1 MTTTPRSGRPRAS
14 SREVLAEAACELFLE
29 RGYDAT
35 SIVDITTRAGV
46 SRSSFFNY
54 FASKGD
60 ILWAGL
66 DERIA
71 DAEAGLRTAPGHA
84 DAAVRQTLGHLVAG
98 FAPDVLA
105 LALANAPAMGIEDE
119 LERET
124 ALRRARLGRMIAGR
138 FRAVG
143 VDAFRADVSASAYA
157 GALMAAIEH
166 WALAGPGRTSLA
178 DMLGR
183 ALASVTGGGNVRQL
197 RVVVHAEDFEG
208 ALTFYRDTLG
218 MPQADAFEADGGA
231 RVVILDAG
239 RATLELANSAQ
250 VRFID
255 TVETDGVASEPIR
268 LAIEVDD
275 TLGTVERLA
284 DGGAV
289 VEASARETP
298 WRSLNARLRA
308 PANVQ
313 LTVFQELGPA

>member
-1 MTTTPRSGRPRAS
+1 M
-14 SREVLAEAACELFLE
+14 LAEAACELFLE

-60 ILWAGL
+60 ILWSGL
-66 DERIA
+66 DERISAAEA
-71 DAEAGLRTAPGHA
+71 DARASAGRA
-84 DAAVRQTLGHLVAG
+84 DAAVRHALARLVEG

-105 LALANAPAMGIEDE
+105 LALANAPAMGIEEE

-124 ALRRARLGRMIAGR
+124 AQRRARLGRMIAAR
-138 FRAVG
+138 FRADG
-143 VDAFRADVSASAYA
+143 VDPLRADVTASAYA
-157 GALMAAIEH
+157 GALMASIEH

-178 DMLGR
+178 DTLRR
-183 ALASVTGGGNVRQL
+183 ALGSVAGGGPVRQL
-197 RVVVHAEDFEG
+197 RVVVHAEEFEQ
-208 ALTFYRDTLG
+208 ALAFYRDTLG
-218 MPQADAFEADGGA
+218 MPQAEAYEADGGA

-255 TVETDGVASEPIR
+255 AVETDDGASEHIR
-268 LAIEVDD
+268 LAIEVED
-275 TLGTVERLA
+275 TLGMVERA
-284 DGGAV
+284 AGGGAV

-308 PANVQ
+308 PADVQ